1 MEADVHEKTVNRTYF
16 GELSAAMMLYAG
28 LLVAAIIFGRPMN
41 EGIAR
46 VLVLASPMIGVLA
59 VVWVLARHL
68 GRVDEFIRLTTLE
81 NMAIA
86 AAATAGIS
94 FTYGFLETAG
104 FPKLS
109 MFAVL
114 PLMFAVWGVVT
125 CVRGALNR

>member
-1 MEADVHEKTVNRTYF
+1 MHEKTLNRTYF
-16 GELSAAMMLYAG
+16 RELSAAMLTYVG
-28 LLVAAIIFGRPMN
+28 LLVAAIVFGRPLDD
-41 EGIAR
+41 GYAR
-46 VLVLASPMIGVLA
+46 ILVLASPMIGVLA

-114 PLMFAVWGVVT
+114 PVMFSVWGTVT

>member
-1 MEADVHEKTVNRTYF
+1 MHEKTVNRTYF
-16 GELSAAMMLYAG
+16 GELSAAMILYAG
-28 LLVAAIIFGRPMN
+28 LLVGAIMFGRPMA
-41 EGIAR
+41 EGLAR
-46 VLVLASPMIGVLA
+46 VFVLASPMIGVLA

-68 GRVDEFIRLTTLE
+68 GRVDEFIRITTLE

-114 PLMFAVWGVVT
+114 PAMFGTWGVVT
-125 CVRGALNR
+125 CVRAALHR